1 MNRKFA
7 KLATV
12 IALTAGLAV
21 AGAAPSRAGD
31 LDPLFGGLI
40 GGGLGAG
47 IGYAA
52 GKSKGAAIG
61 GVLGL
66 GLGAMLALAA
76 EQDNHRRHPRAVYAP
91 PPPAYAPPP
100 VYTPPPAFA
109 PAPAYRP
116 SYQPGAYQPAA
127 VPAVD
132 PYAAAQYSQ
141 AHCRE
146 YSGTISVDGTAR
158 AAYGTACLQPDGTWR
173 IVN

>member
-1 MNRKFA
+1 MTSNIA
-7 KLATV
+7 KYATV
-12 IALTAGLAV
+12 IALSAGLAA
-21 AGAAPSRAGD
+21 AGATPSRAGD

-40 GGGLGAG
+40 GGGMGAG

-76 EQDNHRRHPRAVYAP
+76 DQDNHRRYPRAVYAP
-91 PPPAYAPPP
+91 PPPAYIPPPAYAPPAYAPPP
-100 VYTPPPAFA
+100 
-109 PAPAYRP
+109 PAYQP
-116 SYQPGAYQPAA
+116 SAYQPAR
-127 VPAVD
+127 VPAAE
-132 PYAAAQYSQ
+132 PYATAQYSQ

-146 YSGTISVDGTAR
+146 YSGTITVDGMAR
-158 AAYGTACLQPDGTWR
+158 PAYGTACLQADGIWR